1 MVNTKAL
8 REEYNNNREELINKL
23 TKYNNKELYNLYKEI
38 RDVYEL
44 SVYKTIKKEKI
55 IYKIFDYLLKMDYA
69 EKKGIKNF

>member
-8 REEYNNNREELINKL
+8 REEYNNNRETLINKL

-44 SVYKTIKKEKI
+44 SVYKTVKKEKI